1 MGWTFEHGASR
12 ADIIKRVTA
21 SEENEYGRW
30 TSLAYCTKG
39 NVLWHVFEWHR
50 KDRGETRNVIGC
62 TLLAPHKAVGWGYK
76 SMDESAEPYYY
87 SCPLAYLDMAPE
99 ASAEWRRLVRKWHVR
114 MSRRVGIGD
123 IWSLVGCK
131 VRMVEIT
138 SVRPLR
144 GRGKH
149 DDVLYRLSRKYLGD
163 KLLASDLDSEPQPLP
178 TATAQATA

>member
-21 SEENEYGRW
+21 SEENEHGRW
-30 TSLAYCTKG
+30 TTLAYCTKG
-39 NVLWHVFEWHR
+39 NVLWHVFEWYR

-76 SMDESAEPYYY
+76 
-87 SCPLAYLDMAPE
+87 APE
-99 ASAEWRRLVRKWHVR
+99 ASAEWRRLVREWHAR
-114 MSRRVGIGD
+114 MSRRVAIGD

-149 DDVLYRLSRKYLGD
+149 DGVLYRLSRKYLGD
-163 KLLASDLDSEPQPLP
+163 KLLASDLDSWPQPLP
-178 TATAQATA
+178 TDSAQATA